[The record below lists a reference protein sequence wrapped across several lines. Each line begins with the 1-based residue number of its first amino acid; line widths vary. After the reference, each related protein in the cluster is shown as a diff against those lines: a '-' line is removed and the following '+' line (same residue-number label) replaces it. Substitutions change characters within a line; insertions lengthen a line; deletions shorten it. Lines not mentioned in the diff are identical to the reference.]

1 MDVTRKKGS
10 QQGKISPGFASR
22 LDRLGP
28 RQRVQAILLL
38 RTDVEDRSGKRQ
50 RGDERKATI
59 EATRRSADRALRN
72 VDDILSRFDGQRLA
86 DRPDVLGSIP
96 VEATPA
102 GIKAL
107 ASSKWVTAV
116 LEDQEIHLIS

>member
-1 MDVTRKKGS
+1 MTRTKKPGS
-10 QQGKISPGFASR
+10 RKISPEFASR

-38 RTDVEDRSGKRQ
+38 RTDLDDTSSKRQ
-50 RGDERKATI
+50 RGHEREATI
-59 EATRRSADRALRN
+59 QATRRSADRALSQ
-72 VDDILSRFDGQRLA
+72 VDDILTRFDGHRLA
-86 DRPDVLGSIP
+86 DSPDVLGSIP
-96 VEATPA
+96 IEATPA
-102 GIKAL
+102 GIRAL

>member
-1 MDVTRKKGS
+1 MDVTRKKRS
-10 QQGKISPGFASR
+10 QQRKISPEFASR

-38 RTDVEDRSGKRQ
+38 RTDVEDASSRRQ
-50 RGDERKATI
+50 RGDEREATI
-59 EATRRSADRALRN
+59 EATLKSADRALRN
-72 VDDILSRFDGQRLA
+72 VDDILTRFDGQRLA

-107 ASSKWVTAV
+107 ASSEWVSAV

>member
-1 MDVTRKKGS
+1 MDVTRRKRS
-10 QQGKISPGFASR
+10 QQGKISPEFSSR

-28 RQRVQAILLL
+28 RQRVQAIVLL
-38 RTDVEDRSGKRQ
+38 RTDVENRSGKRQ
-50 RGDERKATI
+50 RGDEREAII
-59 EATRRSADRALRN
+59 EATLRSADRALRN
-72 VDDILSRFDGQRLA
+72 VDDILTRHDGHRLA

-96 VEATPA
+96 IEATPA

-116 LEDQEIHLIS
+116 LEDQDVHLIS

>member
-1 MDVTRKKGS
+1 MGMTRKKQS
-10 QQGKISPGFASR
+10 QQRKISPGFASR
-22 LDRLGP
+22 LARLGP
-28 RQRVQAILLL
+28 RQRVQAILFL
-38 RTDVEDRSGKRQ
+38 RTDVEDASGKRQ
-50 RGDERKATI
+50 RGDEREATI
-59 EATRRSADRALRN
+59 EATRKSADRALRN
-72 VDDILSRFDGQRLA
+72 VDDILTRFDGQRLA

-96 VEATPA
+96 VEVTPA

>member
-38 RTDVEDRSGKRQ
+38 RTDVDDRSSQRQ
-50 RGDERKATI
+50 RGDEREATV
-59 EATRRSADRALRN
+59 EATRKSADRALRS
-72 VDDILSRFDGQRLA
+72 VDEILTRFDGQRLA
-86 DRPDVLGSIP
+86 RRPDALGSIP

-107 ASSKWVTAV
+107 ASSEWVTAV